1 MSQPVNLDE
10 LDASSMRGNNNPAP
24 RSSQNK
30 SQILEATMRNVPKLK
45 EQNYTQWNNMI
56 TNSIKKAK
64 LWGYIDGSIQ
74 EPSDYDSNNIA
85 TYYDEAAAVRNAI
98 LGSLE
103 SGAQKYIEDA
113 LDPRDAWLA
122 LEKKYLT
129 AEAEVDAELV
139 DIEKQI
145 TNLRPEEDDDMIEHI
160 AKFCRMRCRLN
171 GTRFALDDQAC
182 ITMLYCSL
190 PSSYRQSVLTPEGTE
205 MKDFGALCARL
216 SNLSQNPEPEAP
228 IDEPT
233 PPPVN
238 YTSWGVPEDIKAFG
252 LTGDKNPLLTERA
265 AVTCRD
271 CLLKGHKVGTPECPQ
286 YEWRRE
292 LWGAEV
298 DKDLSNTSELESNS
312 QAKRPVLVG
321 TKRLSY
327 EFSEPVKVVL
337 GFNELGL
344 KLMSRIEPSAIQQCA
359 ILPVING
366 RNVLAQAPPKN
377 GKTTALA
384 LSILHVVDHALRH
397 IQAIVFTSTNEK
409 ATAFQS
415 VISRSGLSSLCYSY
429 PDPCGD
435 ARLSL
440 GLINRN
446 IVNMRRIRTIAL
458 DDLDKLVEAGAQEQI
473 LEVYRHVP
481 SLAQV
486 VASTTT
492 LSPSIANVATKLQ
505 ADPLRIVVNCDV
517 GPSIGSH
524 FFVKV
529 PANQKPNVL
538 GACFRILG
546 ASGLMVLC
554 CDFDE
559 IAKYEWSNE
568 YQNYYWREAAGI
580 SERESVKSNFI
591 DKLSAIH
598 RRKNPGYYAYGNRI
612 YDPVSYTTLVA
623 NSAILSTTDLS
634 NIDTPLIN
642 YDLPKDV
649 CDYVDQLGQWRV
661 TDSRRSH
668 MIINFVSA
676 NTEEINIIHE
686 LAEDYGIQIAELLWD
701 GIKLH

>member
-145 TNLRPEEDDDMIEHI
+145 TNLRLEEDDDMIEHI

-190 PSSYRQSVLTPEGTE
+190 PSSYRQSVLTQ
-205 MKDFGALCARL
+205 K
-216 SNLSQNPEPEAP
+216 NPEPEAP

-233 PPPVN
+233 PPPVD

-298 DKDLSNTSELESNS
+298 DKALSNTSELGNS

-344 KLMSRIEPSAIQQCA
+344 KVGFNIKSPRQFSNARS
-359 ILPVING
+359 PVING

-429 PDPCGD
+429 PDPCGTPD
-435 ARLSL
+435 YLL

-473 LEVYRHVP
+473 LEV
-481 SLAQV
+481 
-486 VASTTT
+486 
-492 LSPSIANVATKLQ
+492 
-505 ADPLRIVVNCDV
+505 
-517 GPSIGSH
+517 
-524 FFVKV
+524 
-529 PANQKPNVL
+529 
-538 GACFRILG
+538 
-546 ASGLMVLC
+546 
-554 CDFDE
+554 
-559 IAKYEWSNE
+559 
-568 YQNYYWREAAGI
+568 
-580 SERESVKSNFI
+580 
-591 DKLSAIH
+591 
-598 RRKNPGYYAYGNRI
+598 
-612 YDPVSYTTLVA
+612 
-623 NSAILSTTDLS
+623 
-634 NIDTPLIN
+634 
-642 YDLPKDV
+642 
-649 CDYVDQLGQWRV
+649 
-661 TDSRRSH
+661 
-668 MIINFVSA
+668 
-676 NTEEINIIHE
+676 
-686 LAEDYGIQIAELLWD
+686 
-701 GIKLH
+701 